1 MEGQAG
7 GGWAATSC
15 PATTCLTAQISSS
28 SSSAGAQVSRG
39 GEGSVRVGGGGGG
52 GGGGDFPHHL
62 LSSPP
67 TNPQSQSAVQVTGG
81 HMVGASP
88 ACYARK
94 IIGPMPLRADSC
106 IFPCRPMS
114 NVHHHMLGQNKYL
127 AMNVLQSIHRLK
139 DVPSICHRQLKC
151 ERHRL

>member
-1 MEGQAG
+1 MG
-7 GGWAATSC
+7 GRT
-15 PATTCLTAQISSS
+15 
-28 SSSAGAQVSRG
+28 
-39 GEGSVRVGGGGGG
+39 GGGGLGG
-52 GGGGDFPHHL
+52 HKLPCHYLPHCPNLLLLLLRRRSGLPGRRRERQSRSRRRRGRGGDFPHHL

-151 ERHRL
+151 NRL